1 MLNKHLVFLVLMMI
15 AIFNANAVTWKIHS
29 SYCSTAAKMQNIFDT
44 GDKVYYLNSG
54 NLFQFDKATSTL
66 VALNKQ
72 NMLSDYIISQ
82 IYYDWE
88 YNLLFIA
95 YTNSNIDII
104 DGNGKVTN
112 INSVKNKVMSLHNY
126 VISYDDNGSNTTTYT
141 GKEIRDI
148 NFGKGKAYVAV
159 GYGFLIIDEEKLE
172 IEKEVLIKQTV
183 TVNSV
188 AMMGDTLLLFSK
200 NRCYYGPP
208 GEPDPIANYQSY
220 TGAFSNQKMYP
231 IDNQSVFVYG
241 TANGLYRLVFT
252 NGTPKLTKINS
263 YQAINIQKAPAG
275 FIVNYS
281 ENSYSVFN
289 AAGTTGTSVTSTVSR
304 GSSHPL
310 GDGTIWVTDANG
322 LHTNGSTAYYK
333 INVLTTDAPYWLK
346 YNAELDKLYAGV
358 SGPIFNVYGAIQQ
371 SVANVI
377 NTYDGVNWTDAT
389 AYTAKGAGYEF
400 VFDPFDQHTYLRTG
414 WTSGIFK
421 VTDDVRITNYT
432 TGNALIGGYKP
443 TPAFDN
449 YGNLWVASSLYASAN
464 PCTVLPRD
472 KYLKT
477 TPAKGDWF
485 LPTGLLHINTGSTQ
499 NSKFL
504 VARKNNVKIFSD
516 CDYCKG
522 SYTGH
527 IICWDNGVEDPTVDN
542 YRSSSIGH
550 FIDQNNSLI
559 RWKYLYHFEED
570 KDGMIWVG
578 HDLGLFWFDP
588 DVVFNEVPRAVR
600 PFTVKSIEGKGYL
613 CEGNFVNDIGVD
625 RENNK
630 WIATRDNGL
639 FFVSP
644 DGSELY
650 NHFTTYN
657 SDIPSNTVYS
667 VECDTVHD
675 RVYIFTDNGF
685 AEYVAHGDAA
695 ALNFD
700 NVYAFPNPVNPDFT
714 GMIKIGNLMENT
726 FVTITDRNN
735 NVIAQFGPVMGSVF
749 WDGSGAD
756 GDRVPT
762 GIYNIYAAQGAQP
775 AITGTPQAT
784 VMIVK

>member
-231 IDNQSVFVYG
+231 INNQSVFVYG

-304 GSSHPL
+304 GSAHPL

-414 WTSGIFK
+414 WTTGISK
-421 VTDDVRITNYT
+421 VTDDERITNYT

-570 KDGMIWVG
+570 KNGMIWVG

-644 DGSELY
+644 DGSELF
-650 NHFTTYN
+650 NHFTTDN

-749 WDGSGAD
+749 WDGCGAD

-762 GIYNIYAAQGAQP
+762 DVYNIYAAQGAQP
-775 AITGTPQAT
+775 ATTGTPQAT

>member
-66 VALNKQ
+66 IALNKQ

-414 WTSGIFK
+414 WTSGISK
-421 VTDDVRITNYT
+421 VTDDERITNYT

-504 VARKNNVKIFSD
+504 VAHKNNVKIFSD

-600 PFTVKSIEGKGYL
+600 PFTVKSVEGKGYL

-650 NHFTTYN
+650 NHFTT
-657 SDIPSNTVYS
+657 
-667 VECDTVHD
+667 
-675 RVYIFTDNGF
+675 
-685 AEYVAHGDAA
+685 
-695 ALNFD
+695 
-700 NVYAFPNPVNPDFT
+700 
-714 GMIKIGNLMENT
+714 
-726 FVTITDRNN
+726 
-735 NVIAQFGPVMGSVF
+735 
-749 WDGSGAD
+749 
-756 GDRVPT
+756 
-762 GIYNIYAAQGAQP
+762 
-775 AITGTPQAT
+775 
-784 VMIVK
+784 

>member
-1 MLNKHLVFLVLMMI
+1 MLKKHFVFLVLMMM
-15 AIFNANAVTWKIHS
+15 AVVSTNAGTFKIYS
-29 SYCSTAAKMQNIFDT
+29 SYSSIAAKMQNIFDT

-72 NMLSDYIISQ
+72 NILSDYRISQ

-95 YTNSNIDII
+95 YANSNIDII

-126 VISYDDNGSNTTTYT
+126 VISYDDDGNNTTTYT

-188 AMMGDTLLLFSK
+188 AMMGDTLLLFSN
-200 NRCYYGPP
+200 NRCYYGAP

-241 TANGLYRLVFT
+241 TDAGLYRLVFT

-263 YQAINIQKAPAG
+263 YQAINIQKSPTG
-275 FIVNYS
+275 FIVNYK

-289 AAGTTGTSVTSTVSR
+289 AAGTTGTSVTTTVSR

-322 LHTNGSTAYYK
+322 LHTNGSSTYYK

-377 NTYDGVNWTDAT
+377 NTYDGENWADAT

-414 WTSGIFK
+414 WTTGISK

-477 TPAKGDWF
+477 TPAKTDWF

-522 SYTGH
+522 SYIGH

-542 YRSSSIGH
+542 YHSSSIGQ

-613 CEGNFVNDIGVD
+613 CEGNFVNDIGID
-625 RENNK
+625 RDNNK

-644 DGSELY
+644 DGSEIY

-657 SDIPSNTVYS
+657 SDIPSNMVYS
-667 VECDTVHD
+667 VECDTVHG

-685 AEYVAHGDAA
+685 AEYVPHGDAA
-695 ALNFD
+695 AINFD

-714 GMIKIGNLMENT
+714 GMIKIANLMENS

-735 NVIAQFGPVMGSVF
+735 NVIAQFGPVMGSAF

-756 GDRVPT
+756 GNRVPT

-775 AITGTPQAT
+775 ATTGTPQAT